1 MTGQT
6 IGSEAESK
14 GFTPEVKKRDFSGSK
29 AFLSG
34 GFGGICLVLVGHPL
48 DLIKVRMQTSA
59 MGEFKSTLQCFL
71 SIIRA
76 GGLKGIYRGVS
87 PPLLSVVPMMATSFW
102 GYHIS
107 QNLCRF
113 FWSLDK
119 KEKLNDFQ
127 NTLAGGLSAIPTV
140 ILATPGERVKCI
152 MQVSGDKLPRPT
164 MVQVARDVFRSGG
177 IQSLY
182 RGFNI
187 TLIRDIPGSMAY
199 FATYEILKDAFAKHQ
214 MPSFYSTLFAGG
226 FAGVTNWLV
235 AIPADVLKSRIQTS
249 PNNLR
254 IPQAYQHLVKA
265 EGHAGLYRGLG
276 PALLRAFPANA
287 ACFYGVEASRKFLD
301 ILF

>member
-59 MGEFKSTLQCFL
+59 VGEFKSTLQCLL
-71 SIIRA
+71 SIVRV

-119 KEKLNDFQ
+119 KEKLNDFSEHSCWW
-127 NTLAGGLSAIPTV
+127 AFCYPDSYFGYSRR
-140 ILATPGERVKCI
+140 ES
-152 MQVSGDKLPRPT
+152 QVYN
-164 MVQVARDVFRSGG
+164 A
-177 IQSLY
+177 
-182 RGFNI
+182 
-187 TLIRDIPGSMAY
+187 
-199 FATYEILKDAFAKHQ
+199 
-214 MPSFYSTLFAGG
+214 SF
-226 FAGVTNWLV
+226 W
-235 AIPADVLKSRIQTS
+235 R
-249 PNNLR
+249 
-254 IPQAYQHLVKA
+254 
-265 EGHAGLYRGLG
+265 
-276 PALLRAFPANA
+276 
-287 ACFYGVEASRKFLD
+287 
-301 ILF
+301 